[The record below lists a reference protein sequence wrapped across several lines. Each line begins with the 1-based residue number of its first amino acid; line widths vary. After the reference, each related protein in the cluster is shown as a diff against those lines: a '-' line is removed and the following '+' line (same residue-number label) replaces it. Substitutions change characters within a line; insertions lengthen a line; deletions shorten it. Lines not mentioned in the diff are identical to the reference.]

1 MYVKLFDGLR
11 GYYCTRPKP
20 LKEAGFQSAM
30 SLSFLCGFNLAS
42 LILLAAFASRNHQ
55 FVDAIF
61 RNRILALPLGAV
73 VAYVHVLWAKST
85 GLYYDRG
92 ATRYSEWARLMM
104 VYVAMTGTLAVAACI
119 CAFIAGRNV

>member
-20 LKEAGFQSAM
+20 VKDAGFQSAM

-42 LILLAAFASRNHQ
+42 VILLAAFASRSHQ

-61 RNRILALPLGAV
+61 RHRILALPLGAV

-85 GLYYDRG
+85 GLYHDRG
-92 ATRYSEWARLMM
+92 ATRYPEWGRLMIF
-104 VYVAMTGTLAVAACI
+104 YVAMTGALAVAVCI
-119 CAFIAGRNV
+119 FAFIAGRNV